1 MRKMAG
7 PLALIMQLGAIVL
20 AATLFP
26 LIIGLWLDSRWH
38 TTPWLTL
45 VALLVGIA
53 SAVTAVYFVI
63 STIYKELG

>member
-1 MRKMAG
+1 MAG

-26 LIIGLWLDSRWH
+26 LMVGLVLDSHWH

-45 VALLVGIA
+45 VALFVGIT
-53 SAVTAVYFVI
+53 SAVTAVYRVI
-63 STIYKELG
+63 SSTYKELG